1 MSERKHP
8 IEVTE
13 DGRFILDQ
21 FIYSELTLEN
31 LGSRNE
37 IKTLREEL
45 ERTRNGI
52 KHYQEENERLHTLL
66 LNLTSRGRINNS
78 E

>member
-1 MSERKHP
+1 MREWKHP

-31 LGSRNE
+31 LSGRKE
-37 IKTLREEL
+37 IDRMKEEL
-45 ERTRNGI
+45 EIVRDGM

-66 LNLTSRGRINNS
+66 LNLTNS
-78 E
+78 KQN